1 MPLHLSWQDYVLRL
15 ALAALAGAVIGINRT
30 EHARPAGLRTTMLVC
45 LAAAIAMLQA
55 NSILATGGRSP
66 DSFVSMDILRFPLGI
81 LSGIGFIGAGV
92 ILRRG
97 DLVTGVTTA
106 ATMWFVT
113 VLGLCFGGGALALG
127 IAGVTLGL
135 VVLSLLPFVERRM
148 RRDRSATL
156 TVAASELADMD
167 RQLNA
172 AFGAAGFK
180 IAKRSIA
187 YQQQGRSASLE
198 YELTWRAGPYDNSEP
213 PFVLEF
219 ARRVDVQRLSWAT
232 HGPTVG

>member
-15 ALAALAGAVIGINRT
+15 TLAALAGAVIGINRT

-127 IAGVTLGL
+127 IAGAALGL
-135 VVLSLLPFVERRM
+135 FVLSLLPFVERRM

-156 TVAASELADMD
+156 TVAVSELADMD

-198 YELTWRAGPYDNSEP
+198 YELTWRAGPCDNSEP

>member
-55 NSILATGGRSP
+55 NSILATGGKSP
-66 DSFVSMDILRFPLGI
+66 ESFVSMDILRFPLGI

-127 IAGVTLGL
+127 IAGAALGL
-135 VVLSLLPFVERRM
+135 FVLSLLPFVERRM

-156 TVAASELADMD
+156 TVAVSELADMD

-198 YELTWRAGPYDNSEP
+198 YELTWRAGPCDNSEP

>member
-45 LAAAIAMLQA
+45 LAAAVAMLQA
-55 NSILATGGRSP
+55 NSILATGGKSP

-127 IAGVTLGL
+127 IAGAALGL
-135 VVLSLLPFVERRM
+135 FVLSLLPFVERRM

-156 TVAASELADMD
+156 TVAVSELADMD

-198 YELTWRAGPYDNSEP
+198 YELTWRAGPCDNSEP

>member
-55 NSILATGGRSP
+55 NSILATGGKSP

-127 IAGVTLGL
+127 IAGAALGL
-135 VVLSLLPFVERRM
+135 FVLSLLPFVERRM

-156 TVAASELADMD
+156 TVAVSELADMD

-198 YELTWRAGPYDNSEP
+198 YELTWRAGPCDNSEP

>member
-1 MPLHLSWQDYVLRL
+1 MALHLDWQDYVLRL
-15 ALAALAGAVIGINRT
+15 ALAALAGAAIGINRT
-30 EHARPAGLRTTMLVC
+30 EHARRAGLRTTMLVC
-45 LAAAIAMLQA
+45 LAAAIAMLHA

-92 ILRRG
+92 IPRRG

-127 IAGVTLGL
+127 SAGLALGL
-135 VVLSLLPFVERRM
+135 VVLSLFPFVERRM

-156 TVAASELADMD
+156 TLAVSDLADMN
-167 RQLNA
+167 RQLDA
-172 AFGAAGFK
+172 AFGGAGFK
-180 IAKRSIA
+180 IAKRSIV
-187 YQQQGRSASLE
+187 YRQQGRSANLE
-198 YELTWRAGPYDNSEP
+198 YELTWRAAPSDHGEP
-213 PFVLEF
+213 PFVSEF
-219 ARRVDVQRLSWAT
+219 ARRADVQRLSWAT
-232 HGPTVG
+232 HGPTAG